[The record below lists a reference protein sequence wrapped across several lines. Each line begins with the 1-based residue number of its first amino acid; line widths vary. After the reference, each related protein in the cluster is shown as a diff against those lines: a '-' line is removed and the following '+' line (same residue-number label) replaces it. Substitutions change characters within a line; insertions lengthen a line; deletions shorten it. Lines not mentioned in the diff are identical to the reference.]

1 MPANSNNPST
11 AGLEAPG
18 AIAVSTGQGLMI
30 SLLGKP
36 WAGVAMLL
44 AFYLAMILVFT
55 VLSPF
60 FLSVSNMLSIGG
72 NVAFIGLMAA
82 AGTPLIIAGG
92 LDLSV
97 AAIAGLT
104 GVAISLLNAA
114 GVPIWIAV
122 LIALVIAVCIGLING
137 FFTTRLRLNPLIVT
151 LGMMSIVS
159 GIALVLTGGLTK
171 FLMVPSFNWI
181 GAGRLFGV
189 PIPLILMIAMF
200 VGLWVVLTRTVFGRY
215 VYASGGNADAARLIG
230 IPVDRTIVTLY
241 VVSAL
246 SGAVGGTVLAAM
258 LGAAA
263 PNAASQHLLTVIA
276 AIILGGTSL
285 YGGRGSVWGTL
296 LAVLILGTL
305 ANGLTLLNVSSFWQ
319 DVTRGIV
326 LMLAVSLD
334 QIRTRALGD

>member
-1 MPANSNNPST
+1 MTVASAESPTDQTTTRSRLL
-11 AGLEAPG
+11 G
-18 AIAVSTGQGLMI
+18 
-30 SLLGKP
+30 LLGKP
-36 WAGVAMLL
+36 WSGVAILL
-44 AFYLAMILVFT
+44 IFYIALIIVFHFLT
-55 VLSPF
+55 PF
-60 FLSVSNMLSIGG
+60 FLTQRNMLAIGS

-104 GVAISLLNAA
+104 GVTIAIIHGL

-122 LIALVIAVCIGLING
+122 FAALSVGAFIGLVNG
-137 FFTTRLRLNPLIVT
+137 LFATKLRLNPLIVT

-159 GIALVLTGGLTK
+159 GAALIMTGGLTRA
-171 FLMVPSFNWI
+171 LMVPGFNWI
-181 GAGRLFGV
+181 GQGRLPVGIAGLNIPV
-189 PIPLILMIAMF
+189 PIILMAITFIA
-200 VGLWVVLTRTVFGRY
+200 LAVVLAKTRFGRF
-215 VYASGGNADAARLIG
+215 VYAAGGNAEASRLIG
-230 IPVDRTIVTLY
+230 LPVERVQIILYIV
-241 VVSAL
+241 SGI
-246 SGAVGGTVLAAM
+246 SGAVAGAMLAAQ

-263 PNAASQHLLTVIA
+263 PGAASTHLLTVIA

-305 ANGLTLLNVSSFWQ
+305 ANGLTLMDVSSFWQ
-319 DVTRGIV
+319 DVTRGVV

-334 QIRTRALGD
+334 AIRTRALGE